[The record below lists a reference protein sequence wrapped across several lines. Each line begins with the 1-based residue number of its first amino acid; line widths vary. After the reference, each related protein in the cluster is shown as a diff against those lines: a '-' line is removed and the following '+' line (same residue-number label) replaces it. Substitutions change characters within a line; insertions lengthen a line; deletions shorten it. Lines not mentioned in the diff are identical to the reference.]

1 MDLVATIMEYE
12 DGTLDDND
20 TLVLFSD
27 LIETGLINSLQGHY
41 GRLAAFLIG
50 SGCLTPEGVV
60 TEFGRQVADG
70 DVEL

>member
-12 DGTLDDND
+12 DGALTENAMLDLFAI
-20 TLVLFSD
+20 LVKN
-27 LIETGLINSLQGHY
+27 GMAWNLQGHY
-41 GRLAAFLIG
+41 GRMAGFLVR
-50 SGCLTPEGVV
+50 SGLLTPEGVV